1 MLYGKL
7 KNHCKL
13 IKEISL
19 ILMVNYSGKSQFMFS
34 LIAGNVLRKNV
45 MFDDKLTDYYHL
57 VRMNYTQEIKEGM

>member
-1 MLYGKL
+1 
-7 KNHCKL
+7 
-13 IKEISL
+13 
-19 ILMVNYSGKSQFMFS
+19 MVNYSGKSQFMFS